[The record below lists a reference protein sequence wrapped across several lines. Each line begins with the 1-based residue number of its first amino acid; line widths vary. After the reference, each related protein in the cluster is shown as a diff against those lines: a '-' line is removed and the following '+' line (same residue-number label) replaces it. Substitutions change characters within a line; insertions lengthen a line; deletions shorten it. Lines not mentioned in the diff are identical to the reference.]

1 MPTYIRDGNT
11 WKEVGSGGGGLFSGP
26 ITANTQPFF
35 RNPPTIAANYTVTT
49 AYNEMS
55 IGPMTI
61 NNGITVTVSN
71 GATWTIV

>member
-1 MPTYIRDGNT
+1 MPTYVRDSNT
-11 WKEVGSGGGGLFSGP
+11 WKEVGGGGGLLTGP
-26 ITANTQPFF
+26 ITASNNPFF
-35 RNPPTIAANYTVTT
+35 RNSPTISANYTITT

-61 NNGITVTVSN
+61 NNGITVTVNS